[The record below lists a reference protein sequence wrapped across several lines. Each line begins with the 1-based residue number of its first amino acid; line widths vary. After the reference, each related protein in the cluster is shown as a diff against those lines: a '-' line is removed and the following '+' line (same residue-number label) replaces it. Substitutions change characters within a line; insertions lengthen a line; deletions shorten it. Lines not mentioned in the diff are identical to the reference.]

1 MLKEID
7 EKISKITAFS
17 VKSKNK
23 ANSKR
28 LKLREII
35 FALLGNIP
43 SEITIIKDSLLIQNL
58 SVVGW
63 AMPTLQDVTST
74 F

>member
-1 MLKEID
+1 MLKEIE

-17 VKSKNK
+17 VNF
-23 ANSKR
+23 KR
-28 LKLREII
+28 LKPREII

>member
-1 MLKEID
+1 MLKEIE

-23 ANSKR
+23 ANFKR
-28 LKLREII
+28 LKPREII

-43 SEITIIKDSLLIQNL
+43 SEITIIR
-58 SVVGW
+58 VC
-63 AMPTLQDVTST
+63 
-74 F
+74 

>member
-1 MLKEID
+1 MLKEIE

-58 SVVGW
+58 SVVGF
-63 AMPTLQDVTST
+63 ALPTLQDVTST